1 MLMDRRAGVNSIDP
15 IADLRRIVGERYVTS
30 AADIPLGHL
39 ADARFAMSKGELP
52 AALVYPANIA
62 EISAVLRLC
71 SSAGL
76 AVVPQG
82 GMTGLAGG
90 AVPLPG
96 SVAVALD
103 RLNRIEEIDT
113 AAATMTVEAGVPLEI
128 VQRAADDAG
137 FLFALDLG
145 ARGSCHIGGVA
156 ATNAGGNRVLRFGM
170 MRDLVLG
177 IEVVLADGTIVTSLN
192 KMMKNNAGY
201 DLKHIFIG
209 SEGTLGIITRLVLR
223 LHPRPRSVATAF
235 CGLVKFDDVVGFL
248 GRARAELGG
257 TLAAFEVMWPE
268 FYRIAIEEAHRRPPL
283 APAFACYV
291 LIETMGADPER
302 DPERFTAFME
312 QALEDGLIADAVI
325 ARSEAERGELWHIR
339 DASSEFAHVQG
350 LAAGFDVSVP
360 VGDIGRFVEDVAAR
374 LAAAFPD
381 LRPVIFGH
389 LADGN
394 IHIEITR
401 IADERARHDIEE
413 IVYGATRDWG
423 GSISAEHGIG
433 VVKKPYLGHSRTPE
447 EIALMRKLKAALD
460 PDNILNPDKIF

>member
-1 MLMDRRAGVNSIDP
+1 MGR
-15 IADLRRIVGERYVTS
+15 
-30 AADIPLGHL
+30 
-39 ADARFAMSKGELP
+39 
-52 AALVYPANIA
+52 
-62 EISAVLRLC
+62 
-71 SSAGL
+71 

-96 SVAVALD
+96 SVAIALD
-103 RLNRIEEIDT
+103 RLNRIEEIDA

-128 VQRAADDAG
+128 VQHVADDAG

-177 IEVVLADGTIVTSLN
+177 MEVVLADGTIVTSLN

-201 DLKHIFIG
+201 DLKHLFIG

-223 LHPRPRSVATAF
+223 LHPKPRSVATAF
-235 CGLVKFDDVVGFL
+235 CGVAKFETVVPLL
-248 GRARAELGG
+248 GHARAELGG

-268 FYRIAIEEAHRRPPL
+268 FYRIAIEEAGNRSPL
-283 APAFACYV
+283 PAAFACYV
-291 LIETMGADPER
+291 LVEAMGADPEH
-302 DPERFTAFME
+302 DAEAFAAFME
-312 QALEDGLIADAVI
+312 QALENGLIADAVI
-325 ARSEAERGELWHIR
+325 ASSEAERSALWHIR
-339 DASSEFAHVQG
+339 DASSEFSRAPG

-360 VGDIGRFVEDVAAR
+360 VGDIGGFVEDVAGR

-381 LRPVIFGH
+381 LRPAIFGH

-394 IHIEITR
+394 IHVEIMR
-401 IADERARHDIEE
+401 VAGDQARHDIEE
-413 IVYGATRDWG
+413 IVYGATRDWH
-423 GSISAEHGIG
+423 GSVSAEHGIG
-433 VVKKPYLGHSRTPE
+433 LLKKPWLGHTRTPE
-447 EIALMRKLKAALD
+447 EIALMRQLKATLD
-460 PDNILNPDKIF
+460 PDNLLNPGKVF

>member
-1 MLMDRRAGVNSIDP
+1 VTSNET
-15 IADLRRIVGERYVTS
+15 IAALRRIVGDRHVTTG
-30 AADIPLGHL
+30 ADIAPGHL
-39 ADARFAMSKGELP
+39 ADARMAMPEGEAP
-52 AALVYPANIA
+52 AALVCPANAA
-62 EISAVLRLC
+62 EISAVLKLC
-71 SSAGL
+71 RSAGL

-96 SVAVALD
+96 SVAVALG
-103 RLNRIEEIDT
+103 RLSRIEEIDT

-128 VQRAADDAG
+128 VQRVADDAG

-145 ARGSCHIGGVA
+145 ARGSCHIGGVT

-201 DLKHIFIG
+201 DLKHLFIG
-209 SEGTLGIITRLVLR
+209 SEGTLGIVTRLVLR
-223 LHPRPRSVATAF
+223 LHPKPRSVATAF
-235 CGLVKFDDVVGFL
+235 CGFAKFDDVLAFL

-257 TLAAFEVMWPE
+257 TLATFEVMWPE
-268 FYRIAIEEAHRRPPL
+268 FYRIAIEEAGRRPPL
-283 APAFACYV
+283 PPAFACYV
-291 LIETMGADPER
+291 LIEMMGTDSAR
-302 DPERFTAFME
+302 DPEKFAAFME
-312 QALEDGLIADAVI
+312 QSLDDRLIADAVV
-325 ARSEAERGELWHIR
+325 AGSEVQRGAFWHIR
-339 DASSEFAHVQG
+339 DASSEFSRGQG
-350 LAAGFDVSVP
+350 IPAGFDVSVP

-394 IHIEITR
+394 IHVEIRR
-401 IADERARHDIEE
+401 IPDERARHDIEE

-423 GSISAEHGIG
+423 GSVSAEHGIG
-433 VVKKPYLGHSRTPE
+433 LVKKPYLAYSRTPE
-447 EIALMRKLKAALD
+447 EIALMRTLKTALD
-460 PDNILNPDKIF
+460 PDNILNPGKIF